1 MLEPE
6 ESMSSKK
13 ILFARRISAL
23 AALCF
28 AMLPAVLC
36 AQQTAS
42 AQISSGQPLGLT
54 LKRAV
59 ELALQNSKDIQLAKI
74 QLQVADNSARLTKSE
89 FLPNLYAGSGVGYT
103 YGIPETPG
111 GRAPSIFSVT
121 YTERV
126 FDGPLSGLLKEQQE
140 QARSQRILLEA
151 TRTLVMARVASA
163 YLELVKVHH
172 SLELLRKEKDSA
184 DKIVGITEERQ
195 GEGYE
200 LPMEVTRSQLT
211 RAQVVQR
218 ILQLEGRQDE
228 LEVYLRN
235 QLALAADQPLEV
247 TPEDLPGAAEQE
259 GANLIASAMENNTS
273 LLAAQSEVKAK
284 EFRLQ
289 GERRGYL
296 PTVELVSVYSVLAK
310 FNNYTNYF
318 KNFQYNNFN
327 AGLNVQVPIFA
338 AKTRASIAL
347 AQANL
352 DLAKVN
358 LVTKRIQVSA
368 EIRQK
373 SRRVQEMGAA
383 KEVSRLELQL
393 SQQNVAVLQSQF
405 DEGKMN
411 LRDVEKARLEENER
425 WMSYLDAN
433 FQRQQAQ
440 LELLRA
446 AGQMDKVLE

>member
-1 MLEPE
+1 MRSTRIFP
-6 ESMSSKK
+6 
-13 ILFARRISAL
+13 RRGGVAL
-23 AALCF
+23 AALSL
-28 AMLPAVLC
+28 AVLPAALC
-36 AQQTAS
+36 AQEA
-42 AQISSGQPLGLT
+42 APVQISSTQPLALT

-59 ELALQNSKDIQLAKI
+59 ELAVQNSKDIQLAKI
-74 QLQVADNSARLTKSE
+74 QVQVADNSARLTKSD
-89 FLPNLYAGSGVGYT
+89 FLPNLYAGSGAGYT

-121 YTERV
+121 YSEKI
-126 FDGPLSGLLKEQQE
+126 FDGPLSGLVKEQQE
-140 QARSQRILLEA
+140 QARSQRILLEE
-151 TRTLVMARVASA
+151 TRTLIMARVASA

-172 SLELLRKEKDSA
+172 SLQMLRKEKDSA
-184 DKIVGITEERQ
+184 EKIVGITEERQ

-235 QLALAADQPLEV
+235 QLGFAAEQPV
-247 TPEDLPGAAEQE
+247 DVAAEDLPGAAEQE
-259 GANLIASAMENNTS
+259 GANLIAGAMENNSS
-273 LLAAQSEVKAK
+273 LLAAQSEVKAR

-296 PTVELVSVYSVLAK
+296 PTVELVSVYSVLGK

-327 AGLNVQVPIFA
+327 AGVNIQVPIFA

-347 AQANL
+347 AQSNL

-358 LVTKRIQVSA
+358 LAGKRIQVSA

-383 KEVSRLELQL
+383 REVSRLELQL
-393 SQQNVAVLQSQF
+393 AQQNVAVLQSQF
-405 DEGKMN
+405 SEGKMN
-411 LRDVEKARLEENER
+411 LRDVEKARLEESEK

-433 FQRQQAQ
+433 FLRQQAQ

>member
-1 MLEPE
+1 MR
-6 ESMSSKK
+6 STR
-13 ILFARRISAL
+13 IFARRSGVAV
-23 AALCF
+23 AALCL
-28 AMLPAVLC
+28 AALPAVLC
-36 AQQTAS
+36 AQEATPV
-42 AQISSGQPLGLT
+42 QISSTQPLALT

-59 ELALQNSKDIQLAKI
+59 ELAVQNSKDIQLAKI
-74 QLQVADNSARLTKSE
+74 QVQVADNSARLTKSD
-89 FLPNLYAGSGVGYT
+89 FLPNLYAGSGAGYT

-121 YTERV
+121 YSEKI
-126 FDGPLSGLLKEQQE
+126 FDGPLSGLVKEQQE
-140 QARSQRILLEA
+140 QARSQRILLEE
-151 TRTLVMARVASA
+151 TRTLIMARVASA

-172 SLELLRKEKDSA
+172 SLQLLRKEKDSA
-184 DKIVGITEERQ
+184 EKIVGITEERQ

-200 LPMEVTRSQLT
+200 LPREVTRSQLT

-235 QLALAADQPLEV
+235 QLGFAAEQPV
-247 TPEDLPGAAEQE
+247 DVAAEDLPGAAEQE
-259 GANLIASAMENNTS
+259 GANLIASAMENNSS

-296 PTVELVSVYSVLAK
+296 PTVELVSVYSVLGK

-327 AGLNVQVPIFA
+327 AGVNIQVPIFA

-347 AQANL
+347 AQSNL

-358 LVTKRIQVSA
+358 LAGKRIQVSA

-373 SRRVQEMGAA
+373 SRHVQEMGAA
-383 KEVSRLELQL
+383 REVSRLELQL
-393 SQQNVAVLQSQF
+393 AQQNVSVLQSQF
-405 DEGKMN
+405 SEGKVN
-411 LRDVEKARLEENER
+411 LRDVERARLEESEK

-433 FQRQQAQ
+433 FLRQQAQ

-446 AGQMDKVLE
+446 AGRMDKVLE